1 MDRLTIKDRPVQI
14 KNVRDWALNNTS
26 MVLLLLMVVLG
37 SVLSKDFLTLDNIL
51 NLFRRVTI
59 NGVLAI
65 GAGLVIMVDSF
76 DLSRSGVVSLC
87 AVLLLGLQNQI
98 GMPMAIVVA
107 MGVGAAFGALNG
119 FLILLTRGAVSEG
132 FLITLGTQLLAS
144 GIALTYSKGYD
155 ICGVNDDWYLAIGQG
170 STLGIPNAV
179 ILWIALLVLFQILLK
194 KTAWGRSLII
204 VGGNKHAAY
213 LSGINVRKLKM
224 IACIL
229 SGMASA
235 VGAILITS
243 RLTAANYTSGAG
255 TDFDATIACLI
266 GGVTTVGGKGGMVQI
281 FVGVM
286 IYGLI
291 TNICNLMGISS
302 EVQLIIK
309 GVVLAVAMI
318 MNAMKERR

>member
-1 MDRLTIKDRPVQI
+1 MDRLTTKDRPVQI
-14 KNVRDWALNNTS
+14 KNIKEWVLNNTS
-26 MVLLLLMVVLG
+26 IVMLLLMVVIG
-37 SVLSKDFLTLDNIL
+37 AVLTEDFLSIDNVL
-51 NLFRRVTI
+51 NLLRRVTI

-65 GAGLVIMVDSF
+65 GAGLVIMVDGF

-87 AVLLLGLQNQI
+87 AVLLLGLQNSI

-107 MGVGAAFGALNG
+107 LGVGAAFGALNG

-155 ICGVNDDWYLAIGQG
+155 IVGVNDDWYLAIGQG

-179 ILWIALLVLFQILLK
+179 ILWFGLLILFQILLK
-194 KTAWGRSLII
+194 TTSWGRSLII
-204 VGGNKHAAY
+204 VGGNKNAAF
-213 LSGINVRKLKM
+213 LSGMNVRKIKM

-229 SGMASA
+229 SGLASA

-266 GGVTTVGGKGGMVQI
+266 GGVTTIGGKGGMVQV

-309 GVVLAVAMI
+309 GAVLAVAMI

>member
-1 MDRLTIKDRPVQI
+1 MDRLTTKDRPAQI
-14 KNVRDWALNNTS
+14 KNAKDWVLNNTS
-26 MVLLLLMVVLG
+26 IVMLLLMVIIGAVLTE
-37 SVLSKDFLTLDNIL
+37 DFLSIDNIL
-51 NLFRRVTI
+51 NLFRRVSI

-65 GAGLVIMVDSF
+65 GAGLVIMVESF

-87 AVLLLGLQNQI
+87 SVLLLSLQNQI

-119 FLILLTRGAVSEG
+119 FLILLTRGATSEG

-155 ICGVNDDWYLAIGQG
+155 IVGVNDDWYLAIGQG

-179 ILWIALLVLFQILLK
+179 ILWIGLLILFQILIK
-194 KTAWGRSLII
+194 KTAWGRSLVI
-204 VGGNKHAAY
+204 VGGNRNAAY
-213 LSGINVRKLKM
+213 LSGINVRKIKM
-224 IACIL
+224 TVCIL
-229 SGMASA
+229 SGVASA
-235 VGAILITS
+235 LGAILITS
-243 RLTAANYTSGAG
+243 RLAAANYNSGLG
-255 TDFDATIACLI
+255 TDFDATISCLI
-266 GGVTTVGGKGGMVQI
+266 GGVATVGGKGSMVQI

-302 EVQLIIK
+302 EVQMIIK
-309 GVVLAVAMI
+309 GAVLAVAMI